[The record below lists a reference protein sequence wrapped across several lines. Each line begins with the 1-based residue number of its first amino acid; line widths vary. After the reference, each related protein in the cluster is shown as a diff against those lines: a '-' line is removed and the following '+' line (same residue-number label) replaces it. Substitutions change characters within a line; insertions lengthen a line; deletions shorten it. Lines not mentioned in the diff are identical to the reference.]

1 MAAHWTRADLPI
13 SGQVLGETTTED
25 RYRTCMD
32 TIDCAIAHLNDH
44 FPKPA
49 KPDPVDALA
58 EEFETAARDA
68 LTSTM
73 NLMSTTFGAPM
84 PTTELATL
92 LAGVDWWE
100 IARNHLGEP

>member
-13 SGQVLGETTTED
+13 SGQVLGETTTEA

-68 LTSTM
+68 LSATV
-73 NLMSTTFGAPM
+73 NLLLTTFGVPV
-84 PTTELATL
+84 LDVDDL
-92 LAGVDWWE
+92 LDEIDWRQV
-100 IARNHLGEP
+100 ARNHLGVSS